1 MNSRWGG
8 DVGGQY
14 SLCDV
19 INHSEWLQSQFHMNI
34 EYFMAIPHTTSCGTY
49 KYHKIEL

>member
-19 INHSEWLQSQFHMNI
+19 INHSEWFHMDI
-34 EYFMAIPHTTSCGTY
+34 EYSMAIATHTSCGTL
-49 KYHKIEL
+49 YHKIELVA